1 MKIGDPL
8 TAPQAQHG
16 PLQLVKFHYEGGGDG
31 LSDADAY
38 AYGTSGASLDGAHCA
53 TCQRREGAEMSRYA
67 RLMKLRYKL

>member
-1 MKIGDPL
+1 
-8 TAPQAQHG
+8 
-16 PLQLVKFHYEGGGDG
+16 VKFHYEGGGDG